1 MLPSEIYVVSA
12 KDLEKMKQ
20 DWKAEVKEEIRAERH
35 EPKMPR
41 RIMDEYKSEFEAFNW
56 DKYLPWRK
64 TTETKRVD
72 YQIRAAIS
80 TLIRAALKEDMM
92 LYIPDEKEPIVRR
105 MIEGILK
112 IMKEARNE
120 L

>member
-56 DKYLPWRK
+56 DKYLPWLK
-64 TTETKRVD
+64 TAETKKVD

-92 LYIPDEKEPIVRR
+92 LYIPDEKEPVVRR

-120 L
+120 A